1 LTQKQKNKKIHMK
14 NKQYC
19 FTQDMPLV
27 LWERSVKLI
36 LGSIRVLTIIAL
48 LLCASAVSAQ
58 NLTWDAGT
66 ANTGTASGNWD
77 TTTANWWNGS
87 SDVVWPQTSTTVAT
101 SGAVFGNG
109 VDQPDG
115 TYVINVDAQVAV
127 TNIIFN
133 NTGYALSS
141 SSSSGIYFYT
151 GSSSQPAG
159 VYVAPG
165 KTADFNLAS
174 AGLGTAQGLCFGAGA
189 GSTLNIGGPSISQN
203 FYMFGP
209 GTNIINDTAT
219 FSSAQA
225 AIFGPVIYNGGSG
238 TWTYNGNLL
247 MGYATGPGSYF
258 GAPNTAAASFT
269 MNSGTFN
276 NSNNKITLARNG
288 GTAKFTLN
296 GGTVN
301 FWINDNGNNNSII
314 ALPNNDANANHG
326 TLLVN
331 GGTFNIG
338 GSSSITAARDCIQ
351 MMSGGAANGAT
362 AFFTQTGGV
371 VNDWG
376 GILIGNTGSSTYA
389 ATSMAAI
396 TNSGGS
402 LFIGSY
408 GITRGLTFPATIYIQ
423 FSGGIVGAL
432 GNWSSV
438 LPMDLDTTNGN
449 ITFECDNGSGTPYNI
464 SLSGALTGPGG
475 LTKTGSGMLK
485 LSGAN
490 NFAGSTVVSNG
501 TLQMVTGTLPTASGT
516 NILDGSAGGSPIE
529 SVLIQNTGQSWTNN
543 GDLTYAAGIMTGD
556 FNYNNGFAPSSTTA
570 PIEVSGNVNFTGIPS
585 FTIEGS
591 AIPKGKFP
599 LIQYGGTV
607 INPGNIPAIP
617 TLPGYASGYITNSAT
632 AKTIYL
638 VVTNSTV
645 NPPLVWSTNSGA
657 WDFTSYNWKQ
667 SGSPVQYADGD
678 QVQFDDSWTNGS
690 FSITVTNNVT
700 VNPAVMTVST
710 TNAYTLTGS
719 GTIAGTSSLA
729 MVSVGT
735 LTMAG
740 TNTYSGGT
748 LVAAGQLNINYGGDG
763 SLNSAIGTGPWTN
776 DLSAKIDNTSGH
788 SVTLL
793 TPIAQ
798 YWNDDWTFVGST
810 NFNTGPGAVTLG
822 NNNVILTVVSN
833 NLEVDGA
840 ITDNGNN
847 FKVTKQGNGS
857 LTLNNSGN
865 SYAGGFE
872 LFSGLLNI
880 GGDGS
885 FSGSGVLTID
895 GGSIDNVSGG
905 DLTLNPISS
914 VWQGS
919 FSYLGTSNN
928 LNFGYG
934 SIAASGGGNFSVN
947 VVTNT
952 LITAGDVVPG
962 NNLLHKT
969 GQGTWDISGYGTS
982 AQNLNLSVDQ
992 GTVLLD
998 KSSGQSINGIA
1009 FGLIVQSNAL
1019 AIITGSSGDQI
1030 ANNNAVT
1037 LSTGGVLDLNGNTE
1051 TVGSVSETNGVLR
1064 NGLPGSAADLTV
1076 DGTVILTGTSG
1087 VFDVPDSAASL
1098 TITATDV
1105 TGSGSLV
1112 KTGLG
1117 LLNLSTDS
1125 YTGNTTISNGTL
1137 VLNFPNIAT
1146 NSTITVATNA
1156 TLGTNGLLT
1165 LDFPNGET
1173 NIVAALILGGVN
1185 KAPGVYN
1192 ATTDP
1197 LYIAG
1202 SGSLLVVPQTAPIN
1216 PLPGSIQFSV
1226 SGGVSGDT
1234 LALSWPTNSGWILQ
1248 EQTNALNVGL
1258 VSSNNAWFDV
1268 SGSSLVTSTNVTINP
1283 ANPAVFFRLRHP

>member
-1 LTQKQKNKKIHMK
+1 MK
-14 NKQYC
+14 NKQHH
-19 FTQDMPLV
+19 FTKDMPLV
-27 LWERSVKLI
+27 LWTRSIKLI

-48 LLCASAVSAQ
+48 LLCASAASAQ
-58 NLTWDAGT
+58 SLTWDDGT
-66 ANTGTASGNWD
+66 ANTGTGSGNWD
-77 TTTANWWNGS
+77 TTTTNWWNGS
-87 SDVVWPQTSTTVAT
+87 SDVAWPQTSTTVAT
-101 SGAVFGNG
+101 AGAVFGNG

-115 TYVINVDAQVAV
+115 TYAINVDAQVAV
-127 TNIIFN
+127 TNINFN

-141 SSSSGIYFYT
+141 SSSSGIFFYNVA
-151 GSSSQPAG
+151 GQPAG

-165 KTADFNLAS
+165 KTADYNLAV
-174 AGLGTAQGLCFGAGA
+174 AGFANGSGMCFGAGI
-189 GSTLNIGGPSISQN
+189 GSTLNLAGTALAGSGQPF
-203 FYMFGP
+203 FYGP
-209 GTNIINDTAT
+209 GTNIITDGGAT
-219 FSSAQA
+219 FSSGQ
-225 AIFGPVIYNGGSG
+225 ISIHGPVVYNGSG

-247 MGYATGPGSYF
+247 IAHNNGPANYFGTTPTAPGSF
-258 GAPNTAAASFT
+258 I

-276 NSNNKITLARNG
+276 NSNNKITIARNG
-288 GTAKFTLN
+288 NTGTLILN
-296 GGTVN
+296 GGTIN
-301 FWINDNGNNNSII
+301 FWTSDNGNANSII
-314 ALPNNDANANHG
+314 ALPNNDSAPTDHG

-338 GSSSITAARDCIQ
+338 GSSSIVPTKDCIQ
-351 MMSGGAANGAT
+351 MMSGGAASGAT

-376 GILIGNTGSSTYA
+376 GILIGNTGSSSYA
-389 ATSMAAI
+389 ADTAAI

-423 FSGGIVGAL
+423 LSGGIVGAL

-438 LPMDLDTTNGN
+438 LPMDLDTANGN
-449 ITFECDNGSGTPYNI
+449 IRFECDNGSGTPFNI

-475 LTKTGSGMLK
+475 FTKTGSGILK

-501 TLQMVTGTLPTASGT
+501 TLQMVTGTLPTVSGA

-529 SVLIQNTGQSWTNN
+529 SVNVQNTGQYWTNN
-543 GDLTYAAGIMTGD
+543 GDLTYAAGTMTGD

-607 INPGNIPAIP
+607 NSPGNMPAIP
-617 TLPGYASGYITNSAT
+617 TLPGYASGYISNSAT

-657 WDFTSYNWKQ
+657 WDFTSFNWKQ
-667 SGSPVQYADGD
+667 SGGPVQYADGD
-678 QVQFDDSWTNGS
+678 QVQFNDSWTNGS
-690 FSITVTNNVT
+690 FSITVTNNGT
-700 VNPAVMTVST
+700 VNPAAMTVST
-710 TNAYTLTGS
+710 TNAYTLAGS
-719 GTIAGTSSLA
+719 GTIAGTNGLS
-729 MVSVGT
+729 MVSSGT

-740 TNTYSGGT
+740 TNTYIGGT

-810 NFNTGPGAVTLG
+810 NFNTGPGVVTLG

-840 ITDNGNN
+840 ITDNGKN
-847 FKVTKQGNGS
+847 FKLTKQGNGS

-928 LNFGYG
+928 LNFGFG
-934 SIAASGGGNFSVN
+934 AIAASGGGSFSVN

-969 GQGTWDISGYGTS
+969 GQGTWDISGFGTS

-1064 NGLPGSAADLTV
+1064 DGLPGSAAALTV

-1098 TITATDV
+1098 TVTATDV

-1112 KTGLG
+1112 KIGLG
-1117 LLNLSTDS
+1117 LLNLSTNS
-1125 YTGNTTISNGTL
+1125 YAGNTTISNGTL

-1146 NSTITVATNA
+1146 NSTIMVATNA

-1165 LDFPNGET
+1165 LNFPNGET
-1173 NIVAALILGGVN
+1173 NIVAALVLGGVS
-1185 KAPGVYN
+1185 KAPGVYS

-1202 SGSLLVVPQTAPIN
+1202 SGSLQVVPQAAPIN
-1216 PLPGSIQFSV
+1216 PLPGTIQFSV
-1226 SGGVSGDT
+1226 SGGVSGGT

-1258 VSSNNAWFDV
+1258 VNSNNAWFDV

-1283 ANPAVFFRLRHP
+1283 ANPTLFFRLRHP